1 MFQVTSFGYLFHE
14 VIGLKKQW
22 LYEFKLFQNSTI
34 FISVF
39 KIIVFATAMPIA
51 LIVGLELSNGFDAAL
66 WAFTSTAPYLFLI
79 MFVLFLLAYL
89 LLALLYGGR
98 YWVIFILDEKGIY
111 HIQMKKQFKRN
122 QVIALLTTL
131 SGALAGNPATMGA
144 GLLSGSRQMLYSD
157 FSKVKKI
164 RIQKRKH
171 VLYLDAPFNH
181 NQIYVEQD
189 DFDTVSAYI
198 IAKCPQ
204 AKVKG

>member
-1 MFQVTSFGYLFHE
+1 
-14 VIGLKKQW
+14 
-22 LYEFKLFQNSTI
+22 
-34 FISVF
+34 
-39 KIIVFATAMPIA
+39 MPIA

-89 LLALLYGGR
+89 LLALLYGG
-98 YWVIFILDEKGIY
+98 
-111 HIQMKKQFKRN
+111 
-122 QVIALLTTL
+122 
-131 SGALAGNPATMGA
+131 A

-164 RIQKRKH
+164 RIQKKKH

-181 NQIYVEQD
+181 NQIYVEQV